1 MRPIRGQ
8 RVGGAVIAAALL
20 ASPLLMD
27 CGKKGAD
34 GGPAIPGGD
43 KLPGG
48 GGLPGGCPAN
58 IADAQAVMA
67 ANFGL
72 EGELEGKVKASL
84 AAGANLQKI
93 AVELEAEVATACGN
107 LAKTLGATDADL
119 KPKEDGPG
127 KKAEAAC
134 AAAVKFVGDVK
145 AKAKGTLKVDVKPP
159 RCSAS
164 MNAMAECA
172 GKCDA
177 NVKPGSAKVECEG
190 GKISGECSGKCEG
203 ECTASAGAKCEGT
216 CSGECSGEC
225 SADISGKCDGNCEGK
240 CDGKDTK
247 GKCAGT
253 CEGKCKG
260 NAKATCN
267 GTCKGTCSASCTMQ
281 AKGECKGECSGKCDV
296 EMKAPKCS
304 GEVKPPE
311 MSAECK
317 ANCNAEVSGKLE
329 CQPASVMVKIDGAA
343 DAQAAAKLKAA
354 LAKDLPAILK
364 VTMGM
369 KGKLE
374 NVAAS
379 VKGSLEGAQAAV
391 TSGGDAALKVGA
403 CFASSIEAQAKAS
416 VSIDVSVKASAS
428 ASGSASAG

>member
-1 MRPIRGQ
+1 L
-8 RVGGAVIAAALL
+8 IAAAML

-27 CGKKGAD
+27 CGKKGM
-34 GGPAIPGGD
+34 GGIPGAD
-43 KLPGG
+43 KVP

-72 EGELEGKVKASL
+72 DGELEGKVKAAL

-93 AVELEAEVATACGN
+93 AVDLEAEVATACGT
-107 LAKTLGATDADL
+107 LAKDLGADDAAL
-119 KPKEDGPG
+119 KPAEEGPG

-134 AAAVKFVGDVK
+134 NAAAKMIGEFK
-145 AKAKGTLKVDVKPP
+145 AKAKGNLKVDVKPP
-159 RCSAS
+159 VCSAS
-164 MNAMAECA
+164 MNAMADCA

-177 NVKPGSAKVECEG
+177 TVKPGEAKVECEG

-203 ECTASAGAKCEGT
+203 ECSVQAGAKCEGS
-216 CSGECSGEC
+216 CSGECKGEC
-225 SADISGKCDGNCEGK
+225 TAEISGKCDGTCEGK

-253 CEGKCKG
+253 CDGKCKG
-260 NAKATCN
+260 NAEASCN
-267 GTCKGTCSASCTMQ
+267 GTCKGTCSATCTAT
-281 AKGECKGECSGKCDV
+281 AKGSCAGECTGKCDV

-311 MSAECK
+311 VSAECK
-317 ANCNAEVSGKLE
+317 ANCQAEVNGKLE
-329 CQPASVMVKIDGAA
+329 CRPATVFAKIDGAA
-343 DAQAAAKLKAA
+343 DVQAAAKLKAV

-364 VTMGM
+364 VSLGM
-369 KGKLE
+369 KDKLDGVVG
-374 NVAAS
+374 NVKA
-379 VKGSLEGAQAAV
+379 SLEGVQAAV
-391 TSGGDAALKVGA
+391 SGGGDAALKVGA
-403 CFASSIEAQAKAS
+403 CFVGSLQAQADAA

-428 ASGSASAG
+428 ASGSATAG